1 MENIKVTLPDGS
13 IKELPKGSTGLDL
26 ASSIGPGL
34 AKDAVAIEI
43 NGLQRDLSDLLE
55 DNATVSIITIKSIEG
70 LEIMRHTLTAQVLA
84 SALKNLYPD
93 AKLAIGPT
101 IEDGFYYDFLPTKPV
116 SIDDL
121 PKIENE
127 MMQILKDKSAIEK
140 SYHSKDEAISFFDD
154 QDETFKAE
162 IISSSEQNDNF
173 QIYTQIAS
181 GFIDLCRGPHLPKLD
196 LIGEFKLTKV
206 SGAYWRGDSTKPML
220 TRIYGTAW
228 RTKKEL
234 NAYLERL
241 EKAEQVDHRKLGKEM
256 NLFHFQEEAPG
267 MVFWHPK
274 GWSVYTQLQYYV
286 REMQKRAGYR
296 EVNTPEVVDR
306 KLWET
311 SGHWDKYRENMF
323 ITEIDEEHANEKRT
337 NALKP
342 MNCPNH
348 VQIYNQGIKSYRDLP
363 FRLSEF
369 GKCHRYE
376 ASGTM
381 HGLMRVRGFAQDDG
395 HIFCTEDQ
403 IESETKGFI
412 DLLSTMYKDLGFTEF
427 KIKLSTRPE
436 KRIGTDASWDKA
448 EQALQDAIEKLK
460 LEYFIDEGDG
470 AFYGPKLDFV
480 LTDAIGRKWQC
491 GTLQVDFN
499 LPGRFDSTYVGVD
512 GSKHTPVL
520 LHRAALGSF
529 ERFIGI
535 LLENYEGKLPL
546 WLSPTQTVI
555 AAITDEAN
563 DYAEALNKTLLSHK
577 LRTEIDIR
585 NEQISY
591 KVREHSLNKVPYIV
605 VVGKKEVTDKTV
617 SVRKLG
623 SDKNTVMSADDFIKE
638 IVSGSKNP
646 LDIL

>member
-1 MENIKVTLPDGS
+1 MENIKVILPDGS
-13 IKELPKGSTGLDL
+13 SKQLPKGSTGADL
-26 ASSIGPGL
+26 ALAIGPGL

-43 NGLQRDLSDLLE
+43 NNEQKDLSDPLE
-55 DNATVSIITIKSIEG
+55 DNDSVSIITIKSNDG
-70 LEIMRHTLTAQVLA
+70 LEIMRHTLAAQVLA
-84 SALKNLYPD
+84 SAIKNLYPD

-101 IEDGFYYDFLPTKPV
+101 IEQGFYYDFLPTKPV

-121 PKIENE
+121 PKIEKE
-127 MMQILKDKSAIEK
+127 MKKILSTQSPIIKT
-140 SYHSKDEAISFFDD
+140 YHSKSDAISLFDN
-154 QDETFKAE
+154 QDETFKTE
-162 IISSSEQNDNF
+162 IISDSEQAENF
-173 QIYTQIAS
+173 QIYTQEKS
-181 GFIDLCRGPHLPKLD
+181 GFVDLCRGPHLPNFN

-234 NAYLERL
+234 QSYLEKL

-256 NLFHFQEEAPG
+256 DLFHFQEEAPG

-274 GWSVYTQLQYYV
+274 GWTIYTQLQSYV

-412 DLLSTMYKDLGFTEF
+412 DLLSAMYKDLGFTEF

-436 KRIGTDASWDKA
+436 QRIGSDASWDKA
-448 EQALQDAIEKLK
+448 EKALEDAIEKLE

-499 LPGRFDSTYVGVD
+499 LPGRFDSTFVGED
-512 GSKHTPVL
+512 GAKHTPVL

-535 LLENYEGKLPL
+535 LLENYEGRLPF
-546 WLSPTQTVI
+546 WLAPTQVVL
-555 AAITDEAN
+555 AAITDDAN
-563 DYAEALNKTLLSHK
+563 EYSVNFNNTLVSEGIRSEL
-577 LRTEIDIR
+577 DIR

-591 KVREHSLNKVPYIV
+591 KVREHSLQKIPYIV
-605 VVGKKEVTDKTV
+605 AIGKKEINDKTV
-617 SVRKLG
+617 SVRTLG
-623 SDKNTVMSADDFIKE
+623 SDKNIVMATDEFLEKILLE
-638 IVSGSKNP
+638 SKNP
-646 LDIL
+646 TQN

>member
-13 IKELPKGSTGLDL
+13 SKQLPKGSTGADL
-26 ASSIGPGL
+26 ALAIGPGL

-43 NGLQRDLSDLLE
+43 NNEQKDLSDLLE
-55 DNATVSIITIKSIEG
+55 DNDSVSIITIKSDDG
-70 LEIMRHTLTAQVLA
+70 LEIMRHTIAAQVLA
-84 SALKNLYPD
+84 SAIKNLYPE

-101 IEDGFYYDFLPTKPV
+101 IEQGFYYDFLPTKPV

-121 PKIENE
+121 PKIEKE
-127 MMQILKDKSAIEK
+127 MKKILSTKSPIK
-140 SYHSKDEAISFFDD
+140 KTYHSKSDAISLFDN

-162 IISSSEQNDNF
+162 IISDSDQSENF
-173 QIYTQIAS
+173 QIYTQEKS
-181 GFIDLCRGPHLPKLD
+181 GFVDLCKGPHLPNFN

-234 NAYLERL
+234 QSYLEKL

-256 NLFHFQEEAPG
+256 DLFHFQEEAPG

-274 GWSVYTQLQYYV
+274 GWTIYTQLQSYV
-286 REMQKRAGYR
+286 REMQKRAGYS

-412 DLLSTMYKDLGFTEF
+412 DLLSAMYKDLGFTEF

-436 KRIGTDASWDKA
+436 KRIGSDASWDKA
-448 EQALQDAIEKLK
+448 EKALEDAIEKLER
-460 LEYFIDEGDG
+460 EYYIDEGDG

-499 LPGRFDSTYVGVD
+499 LPGRFDSTFVGED
-512 GSKHTPVL
+512 GAKHTPVL

-535 LLENYEGKLPL
+535 LLENYEGKLPF
-546 WLSPTQTVI
+546 WLAPTQVVL
-555 AAITDEAN
+555 AAITDDAN
-563 DYAEALNKTLLSHK
+563 EYTVNLNDTLVNEGIRSEL
-577 LRTEIDIR
+577 DIR

-591 KVREHSLNKVPYIV
+591 KVREHSLQKIPYIV
-605 VVGKKEVTDKTV
+605 AIGKKEINDNTV
-617 SVRKLG
+617 SVRTLG
-623 SDKNTVMSADDFIKE
+623 SDKNIVMATDEFIEKLLLE
-638 IVSGSKNP
+638 SKNP
-646 LDIL
+646 IQN

>member
-1 MENIKVTLPDGS
+1 MENIKVILPDGS
-13 IKELPKGSTGLDL
+13 SKQLPKGSTGADL
-26 ASSIGPGL
+26 ALAIGPGL

-43 NGLQRDLSDLLE
+43 NNEQKDLSDPLE
-55 DNATVSIITIKSIEG
+55 DNDSVSIITIKSNDG
-70 LEIMRHTLTAQVLA
+70 LEIMRHTLAAQVLA
-84 SALKNLYPD
+84 SAIKNLYPE

-101 IEDGFYYDFLPTKPV
+101 IEQGFYYDFLPTKPV

-121 PKIENE
+121 PKIEKE
-127 MMQILKDKSAIEK
+127 MKKILSTKSPIK
-140 SYHSKDEAISFFDD
+140 KTYHSKSDAISLFDN
-154 QDETFKAE
+154 QDETFKTE
-162 IISSSEQNDNF
+162 IISDSEQAENF
-173 QIYTQIAS
+173 QIYTQEKS
-181 GFIDLCRGPHLPKLD
+181 GFVDLCRGPHLPNFN

-234 NAYLERL
+234 QSYLEKL

-256 NLFHFQEEAPG
+256 DLFHFQEEAPG

-274 GWSVYTQLQYYV
+274 GWTIYTQLQSYV

-376 ASGTM
+376 PSGTM

-412 DLLSTMYKDLGFTEF
+412 DLLSAMYKDLGFTEF

-436 KRIGTDASWDKA
+436 QRIGSDASWDKA
-448 EQALQDAIEKLK
+448 EKALEDAIEKLE

-499 LPGRFDSTYVGVD
+499 LPGRFDSTFVGED
-512 GSKHTPVL
+512 GAKYTPVL

-535 LLENYEGKLPL
+535 LLENYEGRLPF
-546 WLSPTQTVI
+546 WLAPTQVVL
-555 AAITDEAN
+555 AAITDDAN
-563 DYAEALNKTLLSHK
+563 EYTVNLNDTLVNEGIRSEL
-577 LRTEIDIR
+577 DIR

-591 KVREHSLNKVPYIV
+591 KVREHSLQKIPYIV
-605 VVGKKEVTDKTV
+605 AIGKKEINDNTV
-617 SVRKLG
+617 SVRTLG
-623 SDKNTVMSADDFIKE
+623 SDKNIVMATDEFLEKLLLE
-638 IVSGSKNP
+638 LKNP
-646 LDIL
+646 IQN

>member
-13 IKELPKGSTGLDL
+13 SKQLPKGSTGADL
-26 ASSIGPGL
+26 ALAIGPGL

-43 NGLQRDLSDLLE
+43 NNEQKDLSDLLE
-55 DNATVSIITIKSIEG
+55 DNDSVSIITIKSDDG
-70 LEIMRHTLTAQVLA
+70 LEIMRHTIAAQVLA
-84 SALKNLYPD
+84 SAIKNLYPE

-101 IEDGFYYDFLPTKPV
+101 IEQGFYYDFLPTKPV

-121 PKIENE
+121 AKIEKE
-127 MMQILKDKSAIEK
+127 MKKILSTKSPIK
-140 SYHSKDEAISFFDD
+140 KTYHSKSDAISLFDN

-162 IISSSEQNDNF
+162 IISDSDQAENF
-173 QIYTQIAS
+173 QIYTQEKS
-181 GFIDLCRGPHLPKLD
+181 GFVDLCKGPHLPNFN

-234 NAYLERL
+234 QSYLEKL

-256 NLFHFQEEAPG
+256 DLFHFQEEAPG

-274 GWSVYTQLQYYV
+274 GWTIYTQLQSYV
-286 REMQKRAGYR
+286 REMQKRAGYS

-376 ASGTM
+376 PSGTM

-412 DLLSTMYKDLGFTEF
+412 DLLSAMYKDLGFTEF

-436 KRIGTDASWDKA
+436 QRIGSDASWDKA
-448 EQALQDAIEKLK
+448 EKALEDAIEKLE

-499 LPGRFDSTYVGVD
+499 LPGRFDSTFVGED
-512 GSKHTPVL
+512 GAKHTPVL

-535 LLENYEGKLPL
+535 LLENYEGKLPF
-546 WLSPTQTVI
+546 WLAPTQVVL
-555 AAITDEAN
+555 AAITDDAN
-563 DYAEALNKTLLSHK
+563 EYTVNLNNTLVNEGIRSEL
-577 LRTEIDIR
+577 DIR

-591 KVREHSLNKVPYIV
+591 KVREHSLQKIPYIV
-605 VVGKKEVTDKTV
+605 AIGKKEINDNTV
-617 SVRKLG
+617 SVRTLG
-623 SDKNTVMSADDFIKE
+623 SDKNIVMATDEFIEKLLLE
-638 IVSGSKNP
+638 SKNP
-646 LDIL
+646 IQN

>member
-1 MENIKVTLPDGS
+1 MENIKVILPDGS
-13 IKELPKGSTGLDL
+13 SKQLPKGSTGADL
-26 ASSIGPGL
+26 ALAIGPGL

-43 NGLQRDLSDLLE
+43 NNEQKDLSDLLE
-55 DNATVSIITIKSIEG
+55 DNDSVSIITIKSDDG
-70 LEIMRHTLTAQVLA
+70 LEIMRHTLAAQVLA
-84 SALKNLYPD
+84 SAIKNLYPD

-101 IEDGFYYDFLPTKPV
+101 IEQGFYYDFLPTKPV

-121 PKIENE
+121 PKIEKE
-127 MMQILKDKSAIEK
+127 MKKILSTKSPIK
-140 SYHSKDEAISFFDD
+140 KTYHSKSDAISLFDN

-162 IISSSEQNDNF
+162 IISDSDQAENF
-173 QIYTQIAS
+173 QIYTQEKS
-181 GFIDLCRGPHLPKLD
+181 GFVDLCRGPHLPNFN

-234 NAYLERL
+234 QSYLEKL

-256 NLFHFQEEAPG
+256 DLFHFQEEAPG

-274 GWSVYTQLQYYV
+274 GWTIYTQLQSYV
-286 REMQKRAGYR
+286 REMQKRAGYS

-412 DLLSTMYKDLGFTEF
+412 DLLSAMYKDLGFTEF
-427 KIKLSTRPE
+427 NIKLSTRPE
-436 KRIGTDASWDKA
+436 KRIGSDASWDKA
-448 EQALQDAIEKLK
+448 EKALEDAIEKLE

-499 LPGRFDSTYVGVD
+499 LPGRFDSTFVGED
-512 GSKHTPVL
+512 GAKHTPVL

-535 LLENYEGKLPL
+535 LLENYEGKLPF
-546 WLSPTQTVI
+546 WLSPTQVVL
-555 AAITDEAN
+555 AAITDDAN
-563 DYAEALNKTLLSHK
+563 EYTVNLNDTLVNEGIRSEL
-577 LRTEIDIR
+577 DIR

-591 KVREHSLNKVPYIV
+591 KVREHSLQKIPYIV
-605 VVGKKEVTDKTV
+605 AIGKKEINDNTV
-617 SVRKLG
+617 SVRTLG
-623 SDKNTVMSADDFIKE
+623 SDKNIVMATDEFIEKLLLE
-638 IVSGSKNP
+638 SKNP
-646 LDIL
+646 IQN

>member
-1 MENIKVTLPDGS
+1 METIDITLPDGS
-13 IKELPKGSTGLDL
+13 KKSLPKGSNGLDL
-26 ASSIGPGL
+26 AKSIGPGL
-34 AKDAVAIEI
+34 AKDAVAVVVNNE
-43 NGLQRDLSDLLE
+43 QRDLSDELSN
-55 DNATVSIITIKSIEG
+55 NAEVSIITIKSNEG
-70 LEIMRHTLTAQVLA
+70 LEIMRHTLAAQVLA
-84 SALKNLYPD
+84 SAIKNLYPD

-101 IEDGFYYDFLPTKPV
+101 IEDGFYYDFLPTKPI

-121 PKIENE
+121 PN
-127 MMQILKDKSAIEK
+127 IEK
-140 SYHSKDEAISFFDD
+140 EMKSIIGQSTQITKTYHSKNDAIVMFDNL
-154 QDETFKAE
+154 EEGFKAE
-162 IISSSEQNDNF
+162 IINDSNQADNF
-173 QIYTQIAS
+173 QIYAQDNS
-181 GFIDLCRGPHLPKLD
+181 GFIDLCRGPHLPHLGF
-196 LIGEFKLTKV
+196 IGEFKLTKV
-206 SGAYWRGDSTKPML
+206 SGAYWRGDSDKPML

-228 RTKKEL
+228 NNKKDLTK
-234 NAYLERL
+234 YLERL
-241 EKAEQVDHRKLGKEM
+241 EKAEEVDHRKLGKEM
-256 NLFHFQEEAPG
+256 DLFHFQEEAPG

-274 GWSVYTQLQYYV
+274 GWTIYTQLQHYV
-286 REMQKRAGYR
+286 REMQKQAGYR

-306 KLWET
+306 KLWEK

-363 FRLSEF
+363 FRLAEF

-381 HGLMRVRGFAQDDG
+381 HGLMRVRGFTQDDA

-403 IESETKGFI
+403 IESETKNFI
-412 DLLSTMYKDLGFTEF
+412 DLLSKMYSDLGFTDF
-427 KIKLSTRPE
+427 NIKLSTRPE
-436 KRIGTDASWDKA
+436 KRIGSDASWDKS
-448 EQALQDAIEKLK
+448 EKALQDAIEKLK
-460 LEYFIDEGDG
+460 LPYTIDEGDG

-499 LPGRFDSTYVGVD
+499 LPGRFDSTYVGAD

-535 LLENYEGKLPL
+535 LLENYGGKLPL

-563 DYAEALNKTLLSHK
+563 DYAEELNQTLLSHK
-577 LRTEIDIR
+577 LRSEVDVR

-591 KVREHSLNKVPYIV
+591 KVREHSLNKVPYIIA
-605 VVGKKEVTDKTV
+605 VGKKEVADKTV

-623 SDKNTVMSADDFIKE
+623 SDKNTVMSADGFVNE
-638 IVSGSKNP
+638 IVNGSKNP
-646 LDIL
+646 LDT

>member
-1 MENIKVTLPDGS
+1 METIDITLPDGS
-13 IKELPKGSTGLDL
+13 KKSLPKGSNGLDL
-26 ASSIGPGL
+26 AKSIGPGL
-34 AKDAVAIEI
+34 AKDAVAVVVNNE
-43 NGLQRDLSDLLE
+43 QRDLSDELSN
-55 DNATVSIITIKSIEG
+55 NAEVSIITIKSNEG
-70 LEIMRHTLTAQVLA
+70 LEIMRHTLAAQVLA
-84 SALKNLYPD
+84 SAIKNLYPD

-101 IEDGFYYDFLPTKPV
+101 IEDGFYYDFLPTKPI

-121 PKIENE
+121 PN
-127 MMQILKDKSAIEK
+127 IEK
-140 SYHSKDEAISFFDD
+140 EMKSIIGQSTQITKTYHSKNDAIVMFDNL
-154 QDETFKAE
+154 EEGFKAE
-162 IISSSEQNDNF
+162 IINDSNQADNF
-173 QIYTQIAS
+173 QIYAQDNS
-181 GFIDLCRGPHLPKLD
+181 GFIDLCRGPHLPHLGF
-196 LIGEFKLTKV
+196 IGEFKLTKV
-206 SGAYWRGDSTKPML
+206 SGAYWRGDSDKPML

-228 RTKKEL
+228 NNKKDLTK
-234 NAYLERL
+234 YLERL
-241 EKAEQVDHRKLGKEM
+241 EKAEEVDHRKLGKEM
-256 NLFHFQEEAPG
+256 DLFHFQEEAPG

-274 GWSVYTQLQYYV
+274 GWTIYTQLQHYV
-286 REMQKRAGYR
+286 REMQKQAGYR

-306 KLWET
+306 KLWEK

-363 FRLSEF
+363 FRLAEF

-381 HGLMRVRGFAQDDG
+381 HGLMRVRGFTQDDA

-403 IESETKGFI
+403 IESETKNFI
-412 DLLSTMYKDLGFTEF
+412 DLLSKMYSDLGFTNF
-427 KIKLSTRPE
+427 NIKLSTRPE
-436 KRIGTDASWDKA
+436 KRIGSDASWDKS
-448 EQALQDAIEKLK
+448 EKALQDAIEKLK
-460 LEYFIDEGDG
+460 LPYTIDEGDG

-499 LPGRFDSTYVGVD
+499 LPGRFDSTYVGAD

-535 LLENYEGKLPL
+535 LLENYGGKLPL

-563 DYAEALNKTLLSHK
+563 DYAEELNQTLLSHK
-577 LRTEIDIR
+577 LRSEVDVR

-591 KVREHSLNKVPYIV
+591 KVREHSLNKVPYIIA
-605 VVGKKEVTDKTV
+605 VGKKEVADKTV

-623 SDKNTVMSADDFIKE
+623 SDKNTVMSADGFVNE
-638 IVSGSKNP
+638 IVNGSKNP
-646 LDIL
+646 LDT